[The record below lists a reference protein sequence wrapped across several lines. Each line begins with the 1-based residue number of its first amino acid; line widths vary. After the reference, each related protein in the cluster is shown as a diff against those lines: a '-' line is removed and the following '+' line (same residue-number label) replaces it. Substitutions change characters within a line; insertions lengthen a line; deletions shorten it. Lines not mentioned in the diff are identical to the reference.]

1 MKIQIVAES
10 SSGGFVARDHEM
22 RYFALSA
29 SDWENLKVRDVLENE
44 HWDDSKGQELAVSNV
59 TQRKKVIIEL
69 EDWDCSQSVAYNRI
83 PQLFSPQTILTIEP
97 VDESFIPGFIPDP
110 DYIGEHLRFR
120 KAIDV

>member
-10 SSGGFVARDHEM
+10 SSGGFVARDDKM

-44 HWDDSKGQELAVSNV
+44 CWDNSQGQEIEVLNV
-59 TQRKKVIIEL
+59 TQRKNVIIEL
-69 EDWDCSQSVAYNRI
+69 EDFECSQSVAYNRI
-83 PQLFSPQTILTIEP
+83 PQLFSPKTILTIES
-97 VDESFIPGFIPDP
+97 VDKSFMPGFIPDH

-120 KAIDV
+120 KSIDV